1 MKIQCDNCHSKLTG
15 PDGLAGSRVKCP
27 KCGQAIAVPAVQ
39 AAVKPN
45 LASRAGD
52 AAPLSDMLDDV
63 LPSEPALP
71 PEPVAAAA
79 LGIPRKRK
87 PRGSRF
93 FSRLGNLSE
102 SGEHS
107 NGFVRFLA
115 EHKLVLTAFAVGS
128 FWILLD
134 VVNFQTGIVAILGCV
149 GILLGAGAWRIQSV
163 AETRASE
170 NWQWLELW
178 IGRFLLGIPIV
189 LVGVG
194 CCRVW
199 YHYFAGDWM
208 ELGPQ
213 GNRPMS
219 IDTTCQATAVVGIYI
234 AILVGIAVTAERFGF
249 FRMSSGAFIA
259 LFGVLPCVGWI
270 LGPAWIHR
278 IDLRQVLQPAGP
290 NPAGSPNGIASS
302 PGTGPPSAIP
312 RRPPSNVA
320 SSLPTPAFS
329 QSPARAPA
337 TPAASSDLAALDGSW
352 NVAADP
358 LLTPIRPVSDSLGV
372 VPFRRGADVATATSP
387 SPFVAIESGSALEA
401 SRELWDLRT
410 ARSTKRLS
418 GVRLAPPATLSADG
432 RQLAGRAVAGEA
444 SKFGRSRKTRW
455 C

>member
-52 AAPLSDMLDDV
+52 VAPLSDMLDDV

-134 VVNFQTGIVAILGCV
+134 VVNFQTGIVATLRMCRNSAG
-149 GILLGAGAWRIQSV
+149 GGAWKIQSV

-208 ELGPQ
+208 ELVRS
-213 GNRPMS
+213 GNRPLS
-219 IDTTCQATAVVGIYI
+219 IDTTFQATAVVGIYI
-234 AILVGIAVTAERFGF
+234 AVW
-249 FRMSSGAFIA
+249 S
-259 LFGVLPCVGWI
+259 
-270 LGPAWIHR
+270 
-278 IDLRQVLQPAGP
+278 
-290 NPAGSPNGIASS
+290 GSPWQPSGSVFFGCRAGRLSHSTGCCHASLVPGPGGFTASICSRSSSRGAKSGDSPRPIASS
-302 PGTGPPSAIP
+302 DGEGRAGAATVSRGSSA
-312 RRPPSNVA
+312 RRPTSHTA
-320 SSLPTPAFS
+320 RRRCRRRFSL
-329 QSPARAPA
+329 
-337 TPAASSDLAALDGSW
+337 
-352 NVAADP
+352 
-358 LLTPIRPVSDSLGV
+358 DSLANAGFT
-372 VPFRRGADVATATSP
+372 PPPGRHRKLRRRG
-387 SPFVAIESGSALEA
+387 
-401 SRELWDLRT
+401 
-410 ARSTKRLS
+410 RL
-418 GVRLAPPATLSADG
+418 D
-432 RQLAGRAVAGEA
+432 
-444 SKFGRSRKTRW
+444 
-455 C
+455 